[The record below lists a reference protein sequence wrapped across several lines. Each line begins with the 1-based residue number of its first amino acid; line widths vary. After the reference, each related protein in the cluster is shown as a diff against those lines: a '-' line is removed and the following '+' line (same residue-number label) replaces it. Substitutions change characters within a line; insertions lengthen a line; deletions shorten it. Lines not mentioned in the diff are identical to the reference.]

1 MHAVTAF
8 HPWPHAWSTSAPLA
22 LGALLLASSLAN
34 AAPASSAAAA
44 PVKPTLA
51 EVIKASKPSDWRAL
65 DPNQTLYL
73 DIPAGRV
80 VIEMAPAFAPRHVEN
95 IRALVREQYFDGLAI
110 LRAQDNWV
118 VQWGDP
124 DEKNPK
130 PIKTAQR
137 MLAGEFTVPLKND
150 TQFTRLPERDGYAP
164 QVGHSN
170 GFPSARDP
178 KSGRAWLAHC
188 YGTVGVGRDNAS
200 DSGGGAELYVVIG
213 HAPRHLDRNITVVG
227 RVVSGMPLLST
238 LPRGAAPMGFYDK
251 PGQNVPI
258 TSIRLAAD
266 VAPAERSNFEVMR
279 TDTAAFQAAV
289 EAQRNRGGPW
299 TKVAAGYIELCNAP
313 LPVREQAKE

>member
-1 MHAVTAF
+1 MHAVTTVTTAS
-8 HPWPHAWSTSAPLA
+8 WPASAPLA
-22 LGALLLASSLAN
+22 LGALLLASTLAN
-34 AAPASSAAAA
+34 AAPAAAAAAAA
-44 PVKPTLA
+44 PAKPTLA
-51 EVIKASKPSDWRAL
+51 DVVKASQPSDWRPL

-80 VIEMAPAFAPRHVEN
+80 VIEMAPAFAPKHVAN
-95 IRALVREQYFDGLAI
+95 IQALVRERYFDGLAI

-137 MLAGEFTVPLKND
+137 TLAGEFTVPLKND
-150 TQFTRLPERDGYAP
+150 TMFTRLPDRDGYAP

-178 KSGRAWLAHC
+178 KSGSAWLAHC

-238 LPRGAAPMGFYDK
+238 LPRGTAPMGFYDK

-279 TDTAAFQAAV
+279 TETAAYQAAV

-313 LPVREQAKE
+313 IPVREQARQ